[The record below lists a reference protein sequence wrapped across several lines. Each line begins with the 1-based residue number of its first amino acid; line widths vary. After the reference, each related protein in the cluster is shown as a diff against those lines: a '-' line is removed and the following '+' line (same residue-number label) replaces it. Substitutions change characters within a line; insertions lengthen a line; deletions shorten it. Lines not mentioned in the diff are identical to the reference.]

1 MLYEALEEKTAAAA
15 PPVSGRIKTLPPSQ
29 LIITSVARFGAA
41 RPREI
46 GFAMDSPLE
55 GRVRSEPVSEM
66 GFLGRELRLDSKTFM
81 DDVGSVRALF
91 GAWIDQISLCVS
103 RLLPLRC
110 RFKSLELLPFM
121 PTRV

>member
-55 GRVRSEPVSEM
+55 GEGFELSVPRQRTLFETAPHSVLRS
-66 GFLGRELRLDSKTFM
+66 
-81 DDVGSVRALF
+81 RA
-91 GAWIDQISLCVS
+91 ID
-103 RLLPLRC
+103 
-110 RFKSLELLPFM
+110 
-121 PTRV
+121 

>member
-55 GRVRSEPVSEM
+55 EAVSSEPVSGNPKFPASWENT
-66 GFLGRELRLDSKTFM
+66 GKFID
-81 DDVGSVRALF
+81 F
-91 GAWIDQISLCVS
+91 GL
-103 RLLPLRC
+103 
-110 RFKSLELLPFM
+110 
-121 PTRV
+121 

>member
-55 GRVRSEPVSEM
+55 GD
-66 GFLGRELRLDSKTFM
+66 GFELLVPRHQKPWISGAL
-81 DDVGSVRALF
+81 RALRRIG
-91 GAWIDQISLCVS
+91 GALKRYHLMVQ
-103 RLLPLRC
+103 PLFFC
-110 RFKSLELLPFM
+110 ALNHSIEPGWG
-121 PTRV
+121 TV